1 MAVTKVKKKTASNSY
16 AIIET
21 GGKQMRVSPGDKIE
35 VERLAVDKGS
45 VIELDRVLLISEG
58 TEVKIGTPVV
68 EGAKVTADVLG
79 EEKGDKVIVYKYKSK
94 VRYRNHNSHRQ
105 IHTQL
110 EIKDIISKKSGE

>member
-1 MAVTKVKKKTASNSY
+1 VAVTKAKKKTASTSY

-79 EEKGDKVIVYKYKSK
+79 EEKAIKLSSISTSPRCDIAIITVIARFIRSWK
-94 VRYRNHNSHRQ
+94 
-105 IHTQL
+105 
-110 EIKDIISKKSGE
+110 